1 MNHYIYPGI
10 DHRVSLAFKRTILMP
25 DEIIERILDK
35 VCEFYDIPKKV
46 VVSKLRKRE
55 VVQARQQ
62 YCWIMKEGYNSNATL
77 KRIGSFVGNLDHST
91 VIHACDTVNDLKDTD
106 KGYRQ
111 DLKDLLTI
119 LNEDDYLKSSLKVL
133 EV

>member
-1 MNHYIYPGI
+1 MNPYMYPGL
-10 DHRVSLAFKRTILMP
+10 DHRVSMAFKRTVMMP
-25 DEIIERILDK
+25 DEIIEHILEK
-35 VCEFYDIPKKV
+35 VCQFYGIPKKV

-77 KRIGSFVGNLDHST
+77 KRIGSFVGKLDHST

-106 KGYRQ
+106 KGYRSE
-111 DLKDLLTI
+111 LSKLLNI
-119 LNEDDYLKSSLKVL
+119 LNNDEYLIDSLKVL